1 VEIPICCNKF
11 LSILKTPVVSTENL
25 NQSPDDNTELVVWVK
40 IDWQKKLMTRSTIDL
55 FIFVFKERK

>member
-1 VEIPICCNKF
+1 
-11 LSILKTPVVSTENL
+11 
-25 NQSPDDNTELVVWVK
+25 LVVWVK